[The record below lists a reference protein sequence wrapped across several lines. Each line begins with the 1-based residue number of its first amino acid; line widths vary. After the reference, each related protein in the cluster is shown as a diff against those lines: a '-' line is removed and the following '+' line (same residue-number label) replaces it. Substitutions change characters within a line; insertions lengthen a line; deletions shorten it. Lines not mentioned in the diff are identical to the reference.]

1 MPAGGL
7 VRKEVGNRDRG
18 DAVTIPYK
26 KLGVVSVLAPSFPLI
41 DENLGELK
49 IQMHEFLEQG
59 EIKIVI
65 DFSEIP
71 LVDSK
76 GIELLM
82 DIYEKA
88 CQKSGGIK
96 LCKLNELCNDIFV
109 ATRMNTFFDIFN
121 EPEEA
126 ARSFL

>member
-1 MPAGGL
+1 M
-7 VRKEVGNRDRG
+7 
-18 DAVTIPYK
+18 TIPYK
-26 KLGVVSVLAPSFPLI
+26 KLGVVSVLAPSYPLI

-49 IQMHEFLEQG
+49 IRVHEFLKQG

-65 DFSEIP
+65 DFSKIQ

-82 DIYEKA
+82 DIYENA
-88 CQKSGGIK
+88 CQKGGGMK

-109 ATRMNTFFDIFN
+109 VTRMNNFFDIFN